1 VNEAFLH
8 RQLEAGVE
16 RIDFVGVDVDKLL
29 DPTAD
34 WGDQIPYR
42 VREASFLNI
51 NASMYEYVRVGDS
64 WIRR

>member
-1 VNEAFLH
+1 MD
-8 RQLEAGVE
+8 
-16 RIDFVGVDVDKLL
+16 RIDFVGVDADKLL

-42 VREASFLNI
+42 VREARFLNI
-51 NASMYEYVRVGDS
+51 NASVYGYVRVGDS